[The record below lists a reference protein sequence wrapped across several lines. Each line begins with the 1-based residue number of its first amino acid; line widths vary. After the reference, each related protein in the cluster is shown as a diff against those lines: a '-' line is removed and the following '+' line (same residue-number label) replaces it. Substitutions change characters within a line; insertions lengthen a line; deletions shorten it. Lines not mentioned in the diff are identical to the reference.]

1 VLHLV
6 TPTLGGYSDGLIT
19 SPPATLNNT
28 ASLFWVASASFANS
42 CTDENEWKEVVVL
55 FYLCLWT

>member
-1 VLHLV
+1 
-6 TPTLGGYSDGLIT
+6 LIT

-55 FYLCLWT
+55 FYLCL